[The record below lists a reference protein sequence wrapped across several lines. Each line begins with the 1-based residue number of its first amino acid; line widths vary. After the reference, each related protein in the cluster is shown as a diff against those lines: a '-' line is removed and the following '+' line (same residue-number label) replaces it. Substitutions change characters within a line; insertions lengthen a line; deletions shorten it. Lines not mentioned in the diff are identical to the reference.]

1 MVEAF
6 DPRLVGEQLSKVG
19 VVGAVRLT
27 IEAFETLFKVAVIM
41 ALWVVVRVPVV
52 ALKVAEGDPAVTFTE
67 AGTVSAVFVLDR
79 VTMEPPDGAA

>member
-27 IEAFETLFKVAVIM
+27 IEAFETLFKVAVIVE
-41 ALWVVVRVPVV
+41 LWVLVRVPVV
-52 ALKVAEGDPAVTFTE
+52 ALKVADEDPAATFTE
-67 AGTVSAVFVLDR
+67 AGTVKAVFVLES
-79 VTMEPPDGAA
+79 VTNEPPDGAA